1 MQVIVTEVTATDH
14 AAVDAIREHARTCQD
29 GSMERGEHPEM
40 EAHDKLHTR
49 MIGADRGLYISH
61 LSR

>member
-49 MIGADRGLYISH
+49 MIGADRG
-61 LSR
+61 